1 MTLGAN
7 KSVELPNPFVFRD
20 GMPVVCKDDWPM
32 RRKELLDL
40 CVDIEY
46 GGMPPTPDS
55 TALEILHVSQI
66 RWMPG
71 AQFLSCRVVCEGD
84 KRFSFLMTLHIPAG
98 AGPFPVVLTGDACW
112 RYVTD
117 KLAKEVVNRGMILAQ
132 FNRVE
137 IAPDMN
143 NSERDQGIYPIY
155 PGEYGALSAWA
166 WGYHRCVDALQSLE
180 TADAG
185 RIAIVGHSRGGKAS
199 LLAGATDERIALT
212 SANGSG
218 AGGAGCYRCQGP
230 NSEHLSDSL
239 RAFPYWYGPKLG
251 DYLGRETELPFD
263 QHYLKSAVAPR
274 ALLTTEALGDLW
286 ANPSGTWQTHLATR
300 EVYRFLGVESNLAIH
315 YREGEH
321 EHSEDDWQ
329 CFLDFMEWKLC
340 GKPQPAG
347 SGQSPFPEQ
356 PKDFSWRA
364 PGS

>member
-1 MTLGAN
+1 MPNDVVG
-7 KSVELPNPFVFRD
+7 ELPNPFVFID
-20 GMPVVCKDDWPM
+20 GSNVTCQNDWP
-32 RRKELLDL
+32 RRRNELLDV

-46 GGMPPTPDS
+46 GGLPPASDS

-71 AQFLSCRVVCEGD
+71 AQFVSSRVVCRGVNP
-84 KRFSFLMTLHIPAG
+84 FSFVMTLHIPEG
-98 AGPFPVVLTGDACW
+98 QGPFPVVLTGDACW

-117 KLAKEVVNRGMILAQ
+117 KLAIDVVNRGMILAQ

-143 NSERDQGIYPIY
+143 NSERDQGIYPIF
-155 PGEYGALSAWA
+155 PGEYGALAAWA
-166 WGYHRCVDALQSLE
+166 WGYHRCVDALFCHESV
-180 TADAG
+180 DAG
-185 RIAIVGHSRGGKAS
+185 RIAIVGHSRGGKTT

-218 AGGAGCYRCQGP
+218 AGGAGCYRWQGP
-230 NSEHLSDSL
+230 SSEHLSDSL
-239 RAFPYWYGPKLG
+239 RAFPYWYGPKLP

-263 QHYLKSAVAPR
+263 QHYLKSAIAPR

-300 EVYRFLGVESNLAIH
+300 EVYRFLGVGPNLAIH

-321 EHSEDDWQ
+321 EHNDEDWR
-329 CFLDFMEWKLC
+329 CFLDFMEWQLC
-340 GKPQPAG
+340 GQTRP
-347 SGQSPFPEQ
+347 SGLDQNPFPEQ
-356 PKDFSWRA
+356 PSAFGWTA
-364 PGS
+364 PVT